1 MNARRKLPDCETP
14 LAATH
19 DTLPATGFGVPM
31 LSCAALLKKVAT
43 SRNAAKPIP
52 RTYGSFAV
60 NASWYSSFGS
70 KPFFRQ
76 ICVGSGVPG
85 NGLVALH
92 FAHAQSVLGIVVVAP
107 MVPSGFSDACVVS
120 VAFVV

>member
-1 MNARRKLPDCETP
+1 MKARRKLPDCETP
-14 LAATH
+14 LAATQ
-19 DTLPATGFGVPM
+19 DTFPATGFGVP
-31 LSCAALLKKVAT
+31 LSSFAAFLKNVAT

-52 RTYGSFAV
+52 RTYGSLAV
-60 NASWYSSFGS
+60 NANWYSSFGS
-70 KPFFRQ
+70 KPFLRQ

-107 MVPSGFSDACVVS
+107 IVPSGFSEACVVS
-120 VAFVV
+120 VA